1 MASQFL
7 DEVDASKYILREI
20 HWYSHE
26 QMGGGSTLYMDK
38 YCFKWKYVQ
47 TMTTCFVNND
57 HLEKFN
63 SLRSQSW
70 IT

>member
-38 YCFKWKYVQ
+38 YCFK
-47 TMTTCFVNND
+47 
-57 HLEKFN
+57 
-63 SLRSQSW
+63 
-70 IT
+70 